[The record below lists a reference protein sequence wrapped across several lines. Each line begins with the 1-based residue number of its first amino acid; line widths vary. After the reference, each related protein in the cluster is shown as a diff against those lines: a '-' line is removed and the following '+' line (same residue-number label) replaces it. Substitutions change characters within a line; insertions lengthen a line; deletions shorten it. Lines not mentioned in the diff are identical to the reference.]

1 MQNRPKVQ
9 PGPLSPR
16 LSIYRWHITMIASIG
31 HRASGMALILFVPIY
46 LWLLRG
52 MTGSEENFEAV
63 FNWLHSDLGKVSIW
77 LLGVS
82 LVYHFC
88 NGIRFLSIDAGW
100 GESRDGMRNSAKVVI
115 ALTVVAAVVMAV
127 ML

>member
-1 MQNRPKVQ
+1 MQNRLKEPT
-9 PGPLSPR
+9 GPLSPR
-16 LSIYRWHITMIASIG
+16 LSVYRWHVGMLASIA
-31 HRASGMALILFVPIY
+31 HRVSGLALILFVPIY

-63 FNWLHSDLGKVSIW
+63 LNWLHSDLGKVSIW

-88 NGIRFLSIDAGW
+88 NGIRFLCIDSGW

-115 ALTVVAAVVMAV
+115 VLTVIAAMLMAV

>member
-1 MQNRPKVQ
+1 MQNRLKGPT
-9 PGPLSPR
+9 GPLSPR
-16 LSIYRWHITMIASIG
+16 LTVYRWHIGMLASIA

-52 MTGSEENFEAV
+52 MTGGEENFEAV
-63 FNWLHSDLGKVSIW
+63 FNWLHSDLGKVSMW
-77 LLGVS
+77 LVGVS

-88 NGIRFLSIDAGW
+88 NGIRFLGMDAGW
-100 GESRDGMRNSAKVVI
+100 GEGRNAMRNSAKVVF